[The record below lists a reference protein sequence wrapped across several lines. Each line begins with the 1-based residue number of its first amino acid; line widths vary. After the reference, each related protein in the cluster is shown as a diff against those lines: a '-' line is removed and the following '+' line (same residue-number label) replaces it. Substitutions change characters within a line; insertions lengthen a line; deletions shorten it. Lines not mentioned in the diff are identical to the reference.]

1 MKTLWAP
8 WRMKYIMGNKP
19 KDCIFCAKIKENKD
33 RENYVLFR
41 GNKSFIMLNLY
52 PYNAGHILIAPYQHC
67 TSLNDLDTETANELM
82 ALVVKSSKLLE
93 EILKPA
99 ALNVGMNIGKAA
111 GAGEE
116 HIHIHLVP
124 RWQGDSNFMPVI
136 AETKVIPELLDNTY
150 AKLLAAITDKK

>member
-52 PYNAGHILIAPYQHC
+52 PYNTGHILIAPYQHC
-67 TSLNDLDTETANELM
+67 TSLNDLDTETANEMM
-82 ALVVKSSKLLE
+82 ALVIKSSKLLE
-93 EILKPA
+93 EVIKPA

-136 AETKVIPELLDNTY
+136 SDTKVIPELLDNTY
-150 AKLLAAITDKK
+150 TKLLAAISDKK